1 MMYSWMSKIYY
12 ILQNN
17 IIMFI
22 IILVMQHCWV
32 AYHHLYF
39 LGTQI
44 SLHAS
49 VYIKNILID
58 LSPNRAIQGEWN
70 YMMTQIMQET

>member
-1 MMYSWMSKIYY
+1 
-12 ILQNN
+12 
-17 IIMFI
+17 
-22 IILVMQHCWV
+22 MQHCWV

>member
-1 MMYSWMSKIYY
+1 MHVQLHVQN
-12 ILQNN
+12 ILDTQTKY
-17 IIMFI
+17 MFI
-22 IILVMQHCWV
+22 ITLVMQHCRV

-58 LSPNRAIQGEWN
+58 LSPNRAIQG
-70 YMMTQIMQET
+70 Q